1 VAGKCILANKL
12 QAALAN
18 RCITF
23 TSSHQHTS
31 LIDTYTFIKY
41 MFVTHLDTK
50 GCNTLHDRQPNTSL
64 LDLEAWTAAHEELS
78 KQARLEMQHIATCV
92 NYQFR
97 GHEEGQLLNLI
108 TPDDLKFD
116 QFAEEN
122 NVVFLHGRAPKPAD
136 LVDGGTA
143 SGPLHFSKNT
153 VSSFWNMWK
162 SCAHGKPCI
171 FAVVEDAACADDFF
185 LQLKVS
191 RPAVLKANLQ
201 QKSRIWKEGR
211 IACIGALLSQ
221 PEHVS
226 SISKLLKATEPP
238 VEPVLSLIVTVL
250 CSDTHGVHEMV
261 VSLFMHNEQDIKVN
275 Q

>member
-1 VAGKCILANKL
+1 VHTGYSQLW
-12 QAALAN
+12 QTDALHLPN
-18 RCITF
+18 HINI
-23 TSSHQHTS
+23 HH
-31 LIDTYTFIKY
+31 IDTYTVVQY
-41 MFVTHLDTK
+41 MIVTQLNTK
-50 GCNTLHDRQPNTSL
+50 SCITLHDRQPNTNL

-78 KQARLEMQHIATCV
+78 KQARSEMQYIATCV

-108 TPDDLKFD
+108 TPDSLKFD
-116 QFAEEN
+116 QFGEEH
-122 NVVFLHGRAPKPAD
+122 NVVFLHGRAPKPANP
-136 LVDGGTA
+136 VDRGVA
-143 SGPLHFSKNT
+143 SGPLQFSAKT
-153 VSSFWNMWK
+153 VSSFWSMWQ
-162 SCAHGKPCI
+162 SCAHGRPCI
-171 FAVVEDAACADDFF
+171 FAVIEDVACADDFF

-191 RPAVLKANLQ
+191 RPAVIKANLQ

-211 IACIGALLSQ
+211 VACVGALLSQ

-250 CSDTHGVHEMV
+250 CGDTHGVHHMV
-261 VSLFMHNEQDIKVN
+261 VSLFMRDQQDTKVS